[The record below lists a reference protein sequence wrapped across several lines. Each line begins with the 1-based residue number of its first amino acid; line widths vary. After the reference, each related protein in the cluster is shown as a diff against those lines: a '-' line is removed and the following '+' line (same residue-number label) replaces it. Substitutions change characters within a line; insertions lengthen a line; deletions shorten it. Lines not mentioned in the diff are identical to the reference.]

1 MKHPRFNNDTFILKA
16 TVKARRLD
24 VNRRKTRRFSKTT
37 RRFSKTIL

>member
-16 TVKARRLD
+16 TVKARR
-24 VNRRKTRRFSKTT
+24 FSKTT